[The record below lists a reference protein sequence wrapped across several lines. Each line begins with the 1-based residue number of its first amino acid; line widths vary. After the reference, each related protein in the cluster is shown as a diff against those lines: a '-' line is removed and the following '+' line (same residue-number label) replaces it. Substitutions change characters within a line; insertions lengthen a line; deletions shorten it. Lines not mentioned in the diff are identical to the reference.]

1 MAKTGSSQGEGG
13 GCLGLFLVLMVIAL
27 VVMAVISFAALVDP
41 FDWMPRVGAIWA
53 DCSGD
58 CALAHRFPGFWWHA
72 AANLVYVGV
81 AVAAACAFVAGA
93 ADVRGKRVA
102 RYDSAGDLEAFG
114 AALDRCTGAGAVL
127 AALAALPILVAI
139 V

>member
-1 MAKTGSSQGEGG
+1 VASARSSQAEGG

-27 VVMAVISFAALVDP
+27 VAMAVISFAALIDP
-41 FDWMPRVGAIWA
+41 FDWMPRVGTIWA

-72 AANLVYVGV
+72 AANLVYVGA
-81 AVAAACAFVAGA
+81 AVAAACAFVAGV

-102 RYDSAGDLEAFG
+102 RYAGDLDVFG
-114 AALDRCTGAGAVL
+114 AALDRCTGVGGLL